1 MNIDILQRLEPILA
15 RFPPERRL
23 VLVQFFRFAVI
34 GTMGFGWDTLVVYAA
49 APHIGPYFAGIVSYL
64 VAGSMNWLLNRIW
77 TYRHVPHGKMHR
89 QLVAFLLANSV
100 GLVLNRGAYFSL
112 IYYVPLCRTYLIIP
126 VAVGG
131 LCGMFINFYL
141 SRRLVFK

>member
-1 MNIDILQRLEPILA
+1 MKTTILHRLEPLLA
-15 RFPPERRL
+15 GIPPARRL

-34 GTMGFGWDTLVVYAA
+34 GTMGFGWDTLVVYAT
-49 APHIGPYFAGIVSYL
+49 APFVGLYVAGIISYL

-77 TYRHVPHGKMHR
+77 TYRHVPHGAMHR

-100 GLVLNRGAYFSL
+100 GLLLNRGAYFALVATS
-112 IYYVPLCRTYLIIP
+112 PLCRAYPIIP

-131 LCGMFINFYL
+131 LCGMFVNFYM